1 MFVSVDIEGKV
12 VVNTVTNIS
21 FGLLYANDYVLN
33 DPAKF
38 PELWQFEGVAARF
51 SSKKYPNES
60 YNDNATVIA
69 LACAEAVVIRII
81 GEKS

>member
-1 MFVSVDIEGKV
+1 MVILELKAITVKRYL
-12 VVNTVTNIS
+12 VNELIS
-21 FGLLYANDYVLN
+21 IINDYVLN